1 VTAPRRLF
9 WQALVAFLALPGVVA
24 FLVPWLLRP
33 RPARPHAAGAP
44 LLALGVGLLLWC
56 VRDFYVAGRG
66 SLAPSAPPR
75 RLVTVGLYRHSRN
88 PMYVAVLIT
97 LAGWAVLFG
106 AARLWG
112 YAAAVAAAFQLRVVY
127 GEEPWLARRHAE
139 DWAAYRARVPRW
151 LPWPGGGVRRRRAA
165 G

>member
-1 VTAPRRLF
+1 V
-9 WQALVAFLALPGVVA
+9 G
-24 FLVPWLLRP
+24 
-33 RPARPHAAGAP
+33 AAA
-44 LLALGVGLLLWC
+44 
-56 VRDFYVAGRG
+56 
-66 SLAPSAPPR
+66 

-139 DWAAYRARVPRW
+139 DWAAYRARVP
-151 LPWPGGGVRRRRAA
+151 GGSRGPAGASGAVAPRADESSQPPSA
-165 G
+165 RIVPDRIPISNPARSHAEPELGGAQLFTCSR